1 MGPLVISD
9 TAAAA
14 VLQQLVILFLGL
26 PHCFLNLA
34 VVLSHF
40 YGRKH
45 GHLGQCSERLH
56 TSYHHML
63 SSSFLCAAS
72 HLNKHKKGGEEL
84 ELLDFLD
91 GQEEHDII
99 LSFN

>member
-34 VVLSHF
+34 IVLSHF

-72 HLNKHKKGGEEL
+72 
-84 ELLDFLD
+84 
-91 GQEEHDII
+91 
-99 LSFN
+99 